1 MFSAMLFAIAVVAL
15 AQFALYYWRAVLTG
29 VAAQPISNRVLEA
42 AHVSDSGL
50 RGADFQK
57 LASLLTLTPQLQ
69 GHASKLR
76 LIRAYYNFVGTI
88 SQLFGSLSPA
98 VALWTEQERVLCAR
112 YTAVQ
117 VDRRLEGNLA
127 QAASIRSC

>member
-29 VAAQPISNRVLEA
+29 VAAQPISNRVFEA
-42 AHVSDSGL
+42 AHVSDCGL

-69 GHASKLR
+69 GHGSKLR

>member
-1 MFSAMLFAIAVVAL
+1 MFSAILFAIAVVAL

-29 VAAQPISNRVLEA
+29 VAAQPVSNRVLEA
-42 AHVSDSGL
+42 AHISEAGL

-57 LASLLTLTPQLQ
+57 LVSLLAVTPQLQ
-69 GHASKLR
+69 GHGSKLH
-76 LIRAYYNFVGTI
+76 LIRAYYNLVGQI
-88 SQLFGSLSPA
+88 SQWFGSLSPA

-117 VDRRLEGNLA
+117 VDRRLAANLA

>member
-69 GHASKLR
+69 GHGSKLR

>member
-69 GHASKLR
+69 GHGSKLR

-88 SQLFGSLSPA
+88 SQLFGSFSPA
-98 VALWTEQERVLCAR
+98 VALWT
-112 YTAVQ
+112 
-117 VDRRLEGNLA
+117 
-127 QAASIRSC
+127 